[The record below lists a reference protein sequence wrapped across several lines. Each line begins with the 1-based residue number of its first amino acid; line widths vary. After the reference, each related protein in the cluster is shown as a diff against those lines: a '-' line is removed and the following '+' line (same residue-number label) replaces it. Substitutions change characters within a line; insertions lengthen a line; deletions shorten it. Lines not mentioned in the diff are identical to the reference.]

1 MFLCNVKPSAAVA
14 IFVSVAYLL
23 QLSTQFR
30 PGWIVMEREEELVN
44 MTRSPLPSLE
54 IILNSGLRGKC
65 KYFYPSFHHSRATA
79 SRVTWKPFLHCVHTV
94 HNTTLY
100 LHTKQRQTILMFYP
114 SSEVASARLPSATG
128 HWAPAVSPDRLASG
142 AENFANTNT
151 RIIFIS

>member
-1 MFLCNVKPSAAVA
+1 
-14 IFVSVAYLL
+14 
-23 QLSTQFR
+23 
-30 PGWIVMEREEELVN
+30 

-54 IILNSGLRGKC
+54 IILDFEANANIFIPHSTTTTTT
-65 KYFYPSFHHSRATA
+65 SRATE

-128 HWAPAVSPDRLASG
+128 H
-142 AENFANTNT
+142 
-151 RIIFIS
+151 